1 MDFLD
6 KFKLGFEWDD
16 VDQTQLFIRDKR
28 SQIKDEL
35 QIVTVPSSVPR
46 LHYLDS
52 HPSRVVEPVRVPN
65 EAAEVAAFELACMK
79 ALDPENKNKIS
90 LEDSLKVHAPEY
102 QDLLKSFPKLLNP
115 SFKKGEPVHGV
126 YHKIETQGPP
136 VTTKRRPIIANK
148 AKNDAGK
155 AAWEKME
162 RDGVIER
169 LPPDTPTSYTSA
181 LHLVDKPGGGVR
193 PCSDFRALNTQT
205 VPDVF
210 PLPLL
215 RDFTSKISGC
225 NLFSVIDIRQA
236 FFNIP
241 IWPSHRYKTA
251 TLSPWGGT
259 LMIPWC

>member
-1 MDFLD
+1 M
-6 KFKLGFEWDD
+6 
-16 VDQTQLFIRDKR
+16 
-28 SQIKDEL
+28 
-35 QIVTVPSSVPR
+35 
-46 LHYLDS
+46 
-52 HPSRVVEPVRVPN
+52 
-65 EAAEVAAFELACMK
+65 
-79 ALDPENKNKIS
+79 S
-90 LEDSLKVHAPEY
+90 LEDSLKVHSKEY

-155 AAWEKME
+155 EAWEKME

-193 PCSDFRALNTQT
+193 PCSDFRALNAQT

-225 NLFSVIDIRQA
+225 NIFSVIDIRQA

-259 LMIPWC
+259 FIYNRLAFGLCSGPSSWQRLLEHVLRGIPNLFIYLDDCLIFSKTMEEHNKTLREVLTRLSDNDNGAFSGKVQVCAEKGGIFRL